1 MFGMTVTVRVE
12 KVVGL
17 WCQIR
22 VFGTNSEEIAAAV
35 AAQLAQAAAT
45 AVVFALGPDAPVIA
59 ATMVVLTN
67 FFGTTC
73 PVIGGVTLDNL
84 EPNND
89 RSEPG
94 LRIAVLLLEASWC
107 RVGIGVAKLEHGP
120 IASGQRAVDD
130 AMRELG
136 ATVAN
141 LGPDHVALTLLDG
154 SSGYA
159 ESFCL
164 GTATMAPGLK
174 VVGGALGSRD
184 YAKGTRPSIWIGLQQ
199 IDCLGLVILIESKR
213 RLVAI
218 ESIHVEP
225 SDRRTIVTACTGNH
239 IVELDGMPASS
250 RYLQLL
256 NGIAE
261 HQILPDSPTLYPFG
275 WYSRGRPYLRSVM
288 RIHEDYLVM
297 AGTVTRGQVLR
308 LMKPADIV
316 AAARRDIAAA
326 DTMLGG
332 CVGWLAF
339 SCLEREYEARLI
351 DRVATLRAEYFGLPC
366 FGFESLGEQSG
377 MMWVNHT
384 LTGLAIGALR

>member
-1 MFGMTVTVRVE
+1 MLAMAVSVRVE
-12 KVVGL
+12 KVGGL
-17 WCQIR
+17 WSQIR

-35 AAQLAQAAAT
+35 TQQLAQVQPT
-45 AVVFALGPDAPVIA
+45 AVAIALGPDAPVVATTMA
-59 ATMVVLTN
+59 ALTE
-67 FFGTTC
+67 FFGTRC
-73 PVIGGVTLDNL
+73 PVVGGVTLDNL
-84 EPNND
+84 ESSRD
-89 RSEPG
+89 LAEPG
-94 LRIAVLLLEASWC
+94 MRIAVLLLEASWC
-107 RVGIGVAKLEHGP
+107 RVGVGVAELKNGP
-120 IASGQRAVDD
+120 IACGQRAVED
-130 AMRELG
+130 AIHALG
-136 ATVAN
+136 STTAQI
-141 LGPDHVALTLLDG
+141 GPDHVAVTLLDG

-164 GTATMAPGLK
+164 GTATVAPGLK
-174 VVGGALGSRD
+174 VVGGALGSRH
-184 YAKGTRPSIWIGLQQ
+184 YADGTRPAIWLGKQQ
-199 IDCLGLVILIESKR
+199 LDCLGLVILIESKR
-213 RLVAI
+213 KLVSI

-250 RYLQLL
+250 RYLELL

-261 HQILPDSPTLYPFG
+261 HQVLPDTPTLYPFG

-288 RIHEDYLVM
+288 RVHEDYLDM

-308 LMKPADIV
+308 LMKPTDIV
-316 AAARRDIAAA
+316 VATQRDIAAA
-326 DTMLGG
+326 DAVLGG

-339 SCLEREYEARLI
+339 SCLEREFEARLN
-351 DRVATLRAEYFGLPC
+351 ACLPALRTEYFALPC